1 MELKVIQIGSSGPS
15 VELWQAFLRGK
26 GYYFGL
32 IDGDFGPRTKAATIK
47 FQNKH
52 RLEPDGIV
60 GNKSYGVAMRLGFE
74 GTIDERRDELG
85 ASFPPPPP
93 FGPLVSNLDRQNVFG
108 HFQFISKPLPRNPE
122 NIVITD
128 DWERNNIKTLSIPQ
142 LTRIKGDEKVRFHK
156 LGANQLVELWKE
168 WETAGLISRI
178 ITWDGSFVPR
188 YVRGST
194 KTLSNHAFGSAFDIN
209 AAWNGIGTLPALTTQ
224 KGSVRTLVSIA
235 NKHGFYWGGHFSR
248 KDGMHFEIAKIL

>member
-128 DWERNNIKTLSIPQ
+128 DWE
-142 LTRIKGDEKVRFHK
+142 
-156 LGANQLVELWKE
+156 
-168 WETAGLISRI
+168 
-178 ITWDGSFVPR
+178 
-188 YVRGST
+188 
-194 KTLSNHAFGSAFDIN
+194 
-209 AAWNGIGTLPALTTQ
+209 
-224 KGSVRTLVSIA
+224 
-235 NKHGFYWGGHFSR
+235 
-248 KDGMHFEIAKIL
+248 